1 MKNFDVG
8 LAIRLALDSKKA
20 EKLDSTVLYAEKAGV
35 SKNKLSFKLLSSG
48 KINIK

>member
-1 MKNFDVG
+1 MKNFDVD

-20 EKLDSTVLYAEKAGV
+20 EKLDSMVLYAKAGV
-35 SKNKLSFKLLSSG
+35 SKNKLSLKLLSRG